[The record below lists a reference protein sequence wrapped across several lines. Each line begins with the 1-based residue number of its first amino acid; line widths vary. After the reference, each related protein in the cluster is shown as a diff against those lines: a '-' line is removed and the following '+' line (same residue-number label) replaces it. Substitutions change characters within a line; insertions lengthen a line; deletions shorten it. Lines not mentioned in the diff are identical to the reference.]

1 MPAGSP
7 FTVLCQA
14 LARGPAADRADL
26 HLHSTASDGTYTPTQ
41 LVELGR
47 RCLLRAIA
55 LTDHDTLAG
64 LDEAR
69 AAARGSSLEV
79 ITGVE
84 ITTRY
89 AGHEIHLLGYFV
101 DPAHPGL
108 SAALESIRLARR
120 GRFLEMVERLRG
132 LGVSIEVTEAD
143 LLPSSLGRRTLAELL
158 VRQGKASSVREAFQR
173 WLHDRGRAA
182 VPKESLPTL
191 EAISHVRA
199 AGGVASWAHPPYDQC
214 VEHLAELAAAGLGAV
229 EVVFPNARPGLARQ
243 MRERAM
249 ALGLAV
255 SGGSDCHGPGGSG
268 VGSHTLSSDELE
280 RLRCSVP
287 SSTKSSKV

>member
-7 FTVLCQA
+7 FTALCQA

-64 LDEAR
+64 LAEAR

-79 ITGVE
+79 IAGVE
-84 ITTRY
+84 ITTRH
-89 AGHEIHLLGYFV
+89 AGQELHLLGYFV
-101 DPAHPGL
+101 DPDHPGL
-108 SAALESIRLARR
+108 NTLLERIRLARHQ
-120 GRFLEMVERLRG
+120 RFLEMVQRLHR
-132 LGVSIEVTEAD
+132 LGVSVEVGAAD
-143 LLPSSLGRRTLAELL
+143 LRPSSLGRRTLAELL
-158 VRQGKASSVREAFQR
+158 VRQGKAGSIREAFQR

-182 VPKESLPTL
+182 VPKESLPTVQ
-191 EAISHVRA
+191 AIAQVRA

-214 VEHLAELAAAGLGAV
+214 VEHLSDLAAAGLGAI
-229 EVVFPNARPGLARQ
+229 EVVFPRAKPSWAKQ
-243 MRERAM
+243 MRQRAA
-249 ALGLAV
+249 ALGLAL
-255 SGGSDCHGPGGSG
+255 SGGSDCHGPGGNG

-287 SSTKSSKV
+287 CSRKSSKV